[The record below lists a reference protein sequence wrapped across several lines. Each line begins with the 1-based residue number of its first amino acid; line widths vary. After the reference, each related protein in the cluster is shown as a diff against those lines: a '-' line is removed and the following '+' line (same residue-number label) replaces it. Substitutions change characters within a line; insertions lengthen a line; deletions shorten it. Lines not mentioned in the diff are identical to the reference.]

1 MTPRDIVYCR
11 LANQQIARPKYRT
24 PHEMVASLGAMQ
36 AQDYLGALWAI
47 GLRLP
52 NASEADVEQA
62 IANRTIVRSWS
73 LRGTLH
79 FVAAADIRWMLELL
93 APRVIASGRRRQQ
106 ELELNDKIIARIRTL
121 FVRALQDGKQLTR
134 DQMYALLES
143 ARISSAGQRGY
154 HILWRLAHEGI
165 ICCGARKGKQPTF
178 TLVDEWAPNA
188 KSLQRD
194 EALAE
199 LTRRYFTGHGPATLQ
214 DFVWWSGLKVSDA
227 GAGLDMVASSLIK
240 EMDSKS
246 AYWMSPMTLASFGVP
261 AEAYLLPSFDEYM
274 LGYKDRTAAL
284 DRRYAQKIA
293 PENNGRFMSTMIYN
307 GRVVGTWKRGLNQK
321 AVVLTMQPFT
331 VLKKAERQAFA
342 AAAERYAEFI
352 GRPVV
357 VSGWQL
363 AVGG

>member
-1 MTPRDIVYCR
+1 MTPRDIVYRR

-24 PHEMVASLGAMQ
+24 PHEMVAWLGAMQ

-47 GLRLP
+47 GLRQA
-52 NASEADVEQA
+52 NAAEADIEQA
-62 IANRTIVRSWS
+62 IANRTIVRTWP

-79 FVAAADIRWMLELL
+79 FVAALDIRWMLELL

-106 ELELNDKIIARIRTL
+106 QLELDDKIIGRIRTL
-121 FVRALQDGKQLTR
+121 FIRALQGGKQLTR
-134 DQMYALLES
+134 DEMYALLES

-178 TLVDEWAPNA
+178 TLLDEWVPNA

-214 DFVWWSGLKVSDA
+214 DFVWWSGLRVSDA
-227 GAGLDMVASSLIK
+227 MAGLDMVTSTLIK
-240 EMDSKS
+240 ETDSKN
-246 AYWMSPMTLASFGVP
+246 AYWMSPMTLASLDVP
-261 AEAYLLPSFDEYM
+261 AKAYLLPGFDEYM

-284 DRRYAQKIA
+284 DRRHAQKIA
-293 PENNGRFMSTMIYN
+293 PENKGRFMSTMIFN
-307 GRVVGTWKRGLNQK
+307 GRVVGTWKRVLNQK
-321 AVVLTMQPFT
+321 AVVLTMKPFT
-331 VLKKAERQAFA
+331 ALKKAERHAFA
-342 AAAERYAEFI
+342 AAAERYGEFI
-352 GRPVV
+352 GRPVI
-357 VSGWQL
+357 VSG
-363 AVGG
+363 